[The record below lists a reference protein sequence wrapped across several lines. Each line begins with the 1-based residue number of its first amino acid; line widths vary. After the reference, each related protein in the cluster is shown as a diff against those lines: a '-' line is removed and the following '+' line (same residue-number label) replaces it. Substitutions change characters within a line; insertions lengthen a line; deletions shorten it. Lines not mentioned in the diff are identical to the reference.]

1 MLMRVRADVN
11 SGNGAPGLVDRRR
24 GRKARFYADT
34 QAAEPGAKMA
44 APPRCAGFTSI
55 SKDYFE
61 MIRKVGR
68 VSGGVM

>member
-1 MLMRVRADVN
+1 MSIQVIGRRVWRITAA
-11 SGNGAPGLVDRRR
+11 GE
-24 GRKARFYADT
+24 KARFYADT